1 MHNPSDDDEV
11 DSSRCRR
18 QEIAQIKNKNT
29 VCEPPLYDDNE
40 LVNVDVEIS
49 ALPCT
54 KRRKLVSNVWEDYV
68 KDKGEDGKECTVCKH
83 CKMVVGS
90 KNSRATK
97 LKKHLEICQ
106 NRRNGDRLSETGS
119 TSAVIKENRV
129 MDQEMKHFNV
139 AHMIIKNGILSLNSI
154 KADILH
160 VYRVE
165 KEKLRIFF
173 SKLPCRFSLTVNRL
187 KRCSNENVYYCLT
200 VHFIDDNWELK
211 RKIIGV
217 KCFEGGSDIETLK
230 SVLLDWNIHGSITAA
245 DVVEDDN
252 EIRDWLESQ
261 GSLRFGGD
269 LISISTLVHV
279 LEDIVSVGKNLASDI
294 LQKIRKCFD
303 YPRERSGRPL
313 TPDSDMEL
321 LESAVR
327 IKKTFLGLAR
337 VDPIFKSLTLT
348 NKEWNKASALH
359 ECFQVLK
366 DANCIFSGNKTLTAN
381 MYFLKLCEIRRK
393 LDQLEKKSR
402 WYVTKKAS
410 SMTYTLLDRYDYGWT
425 SVLTIAAVLDPQF
438 KMDILQLDIVQ
449 HWCGKLHDDGN
460 FCLKM
465 VFLQIMEA
473 LTEYEENSPSNLKS
487 ASTFG
492 DVNPST
498 SYNVLDTLGRPCE
511 SVDAVEDD
519 EFSRYFHEPKL
530 PFVEDFDILGW
541 WRLNG
546 GRFPILARMARD
558 FLAVSFATP
567 HTCSFAEVT
576 KLVNSEDLDSDI
588 MEAFICTKSWLEK
601 S

>member
-29 VCEPPLYDDNE
+29 VCEPPLYNDNE

-54 KRRKLVSNVWEDYV
+54 KRRKLVLNVWEDYV
-68 KDKGEDGKECTVCKH
+68 KNKGEDGNECTVCKH

-90 KNSRATK
+90 DNSRATN

-129 MDQEMKHFNV
+129 MDEEMKHFDV

-165 KEKLRIFF
+165 KEKLRSFF

-187 KRCSNENVYYCLT
+187 KRCSNENAYYCLT

-230 SVLLDWNIHGSITAA
+230 SVLLDWNIQGSITAA

-252 EIRDWLESQ
+252 EIRDWLESE

-279 LEDIVSVGKNLASDI
+279 LEDVVTVGKNLAFDI
-294 LQKIRKCFD
+294 FQKIRKCFD
-303 YPRERSGRPL
+303 YAQRSGNPL
-313 TPDSDMEL
+313 TTDSDMEL

-337 VDPIFKSLTLT
+337 VDPIFKSITLT

-366 DANCIFSGNKTLTAN
+366 DANYIFSGNKTLTAN
-381 MYFLKLCEIRRK
+381 MYFLML
-393 LDQLEKKSR
+393 
-402 WYVTKKAS
+402 Y
-410 SMTYTLLDRYDYGWT
+410 MTTAG
-425 SVLTIAAVLDPQF
+425 SVLAIAAVLDPQF
-438 KMDILQLDIVQ
+438 KMDVVQ

-460 FCLKM
+460 FYFKM

-473 LTEYEENSPSNLKS
+473 LTEYEESSPSNLKS
-487 ASTFG
+487 MASTFG
-492 DVNPST
+492 DVNSST
-498 SYNVLDTLGRPCE
+498 SYNMLDNLGRPCE
-511 SVDAVEDD
+511 SLDAVEDD

-558 FLAVSFATP
+558 FLAISFATP

-576 KLVNSEDLDSDI
+576 KLVNSKDLDSDI
-588 MEAFICTKSWLEK
+588 MEAFICTKSWSEK